1 MTGPPTPLAQGRPL
15 VEWDWIVDNLPL
27 LRDAALEH
35 VVLTVV
41 SVGLGLVVSLALTLL
56 SLRWRRL
63 YGPVLAVG
71 GVLYS
76 IPSLAAF
83 AFLVPFFGFSFTTAV
98 LALATY
104 TVLILVR
111 NFMTGVDDVDPDVI
125 EAARGQGFTERQIL
139 LRVQLP
145 LALPVMIAGLRVATV
160 TVIGLVTVTALIGLG
175 GLGGLILT
183 GFRLLPPLPV
193 MIVVGTVLSVV
204 LAVAFDLLLVWVRR
218 LLTPWSSGGAT

>member
-1 MTGPPTPLAQGRPL
+1 MLPFAPVGQGRPL
-15 VEWDWIVDNLPL
+15 VEWQWIADNLPL
-27 LRDAALEH
+27 LWDATMEH
-35 VVLTVV
+35 VFLTVV
-41 SVGLGLVVSLALTLL
+41 SVTVGLVVSLGLTLA

-63 YGPVLAVG
+63 YGPVLAIG

-76 IPSLAAF
+76 VPSLAAF
-83 AFLVPFFGFSFTTAV
+83 AFLVPFLGFTNATAV
-98 LALATY
+98 IALSTY

-111 NFMTGVDDVDPDVI
+111 NFMTGIDGVDPDVL
-125 EAARGQGFTERQIL
+125 EAARGQGFTERQVL
-139 LRVQLP
+139 VRVQFP
-145 LALPVMIAGLRVATV
+145 LALPVMFAGIRVATV

-204 LAVAFDLLLVWVRR
+204 LAVVFDLTLVGLQRV
-218 LLTPWSSGGAT
+218 LTPWSRGRTSG